1 MILWLRGP
9 GGRGRTTVRSIALG
23 SVGAT
28 ARSTARAAVL
38 AVLAV
43 GLAGGSALGPGA
55 GPATAVEAP
64 APDVTATD
72 LLVVWDGSRERFAVR
87 WHVRTPVTRVAW
99 LVATPAPAQ
108 EVRLG
113 ADTLRAVTDVAMPR
127 DRWYVTHPWLLFND
141 DGGRARNHLLLP
153 ATPGAGS
160 APAVRSTVL
169 AGRTAALDAVA
180 AAGGAVDDVT
190 RAWLDAALDRGWSLH
205 LVTVTTAAPTTVL
218 GPVALEFASSTPVV
232 PSSAWPRT
240 DRVTLLTVAPRVL
253 AAEQPALA
261 APDADGSDA
270 DGSDAADPAAGD
282 APSFTVE
289 NARELR
295 TPFADLSGWTSPTG
309 RWAVTAL
316 SGRTPGVAPAVLL
329 PQDGRIRDWRTQV
342 GVWWPGWGAAASA
355 VLVALVVLALAV
367 VGTRRRRRR
376 DVVVVVLDAR
386 EAEAA
391 EADDDLVATRPD
403 IRRVT

>member
-1 MILWLRGP
+1 VILWLRGP
-9 GGRGRTTVRSIALG
+9 GGRGRTTARPIALG

-28 ARSTARAAVL
+28 ARGTARAAVL

-43 GLAGGSALGPGA
+43 ALAGGSALGPGA
-55 GPATAVEAP
+55 GRATAVEAP

-99 LVATPAPAQ
+99 LVATPAPAR

-160 APAVRSTVL
+160 APAVRTTVL

-218 GPVALEFASSTPVV
+218 GPVALDFASSTPVV

-253 AAEQPALA
+253 AAQQPDLA
-261 APDADGSDA
+261 APDA

-295 TPFADLSGWTSPTG
+295 TPLADLSGWTSPTG

-329 PQDGRIRDWRTQV
+329 PQDGRISDWRTQV

-355 VLVALVVLALAV
+355 VLVALVVLGLAV
-367 VGTRRRRRR
+367 LGTRRRRRR
-376 DVVVVVLDAR
+376 DVVVLDAR
-386 EAEAA
+386 AAEAA
-391 EADDDLVATRPD
+391 DDLVATRPD
-403 IRRVT
+403 IHRV